1 MTIGKISIKPT
12 EHYWQYHSDV
22 DWEQVIRTILSP
34 TKVHPNKRHG
44 KNRWTYIKAYKD
56 YIIEIHAEKDQID
69 EIIWV
74 INAFKVMR

>member
-12 EHYWQYHSDV
+12 EHYWQYYSDV